1 MREAMAL
8 VLQFCE
14 KFGVT
19 YRSRPIL
26 PSAEELKLR
35 VKLIHEEANEFDDST
50 ARGDLVG
57 MADALADLT
66 YVVLQAALVCG
77 IDLDPVF
84 REVHRSNMTK
94 VWEDGTVHRREDG
107 KILKPPTY
115 SPADVAR
122 VLGEQVFGAPRRR
135 TWLEAVLFG
144 MAEEGGSDGS
154 NPND

>member
-14 KFGVT
+14 KFGVA
-19 YRSRPIL
+19 YRTRPTL

-35 VKLIHEEANEFDDST
+35 VKLILEEAHEFDDS
-50 ARGDLVG
+50 AAIGDLVG

-66 YVVLQAALVCG
+66 YVVLQATLVCG

-122 VLGEQVFGAPRRR
+122 VLGEQVFGVPRR
-135 TWLEAVLFG
+135 TWLEAALFG
-144 MAEEGGSDGS
+144 KAERERGNDGS

>member
-1 MREAMAL
+1 MRDALAL
-8 VLQFCE
+8 VWQFCE
-14 KFGVT
+14 KFGVACRT
-19 YRSRPIL
+19 RPTV

-35 VKLIHEEANEFDDST
+35 VKLIHEEANEFDD
-50 ARGDLVG
+50 AAAIGDLVG

-77 IDLDPVF
+77 IELDPVF